1 MTISKICAGLTLVLQ
16 LAIAGHVA
24 AQTSSAPPVQDV
36 STALL
41 TWVKHLNNDVEKY
54 YKPEKGADLSQHLG
68 GLKDDLQ
75 VYMKT
80 RKKLSDSLF
89 RNNIKPGKKDPD
101 QLEDLKTKM
110 SAVMGHMRDVSDLV
124 SNDLRKEGDKL
135 NEEMYEALY
144 GQQPRYLSFL
154 EAFLDGVEVTK
165 KDLAVDG
172 SVHYQRLEECIG
184 VIASLKDKIDRKTKK

>member
-1 MTISKICAGLTLVLQ
+1 MTISKICAGLALVLQ

-24 AQTSSAPPVQDV
+24 AQASTPPVQDV
-36 STALL
+36 TTDLL

-172 SVHYQRLEECIG
+172 SVHYQRLEECTA

>member
-1 MTISKICAGLTLVLQ
+1 MTISKICAALALVLQ
-16 LAIAGHVA
+16 LAMAGQA
-24 AQTSSAPPVQDV
+24 GAQTATPPVSDM
-36 STALL
+36 TTGLL
-41 TWVKHLNNDVEKY
+41 TWVKHLNNDVDKY
-54 YKPEKGADLSQHLG
+54 YKPEKGEDLSRHLG
-68 GLKDDLQ
+68 DLKEDLQ

-89 RNNIKPGKKDPD
+89 RHNIAPGKKDPD
-101 QLEDLKTKM
+101 RLEDLKTKM
-110 SAVMGHMRDVSDLV
+110 SAVMNHMRDVSDLV

-135 NEEMYEALY
+135 NEDMYEALY

-172 SVHYQRLEECIG
+172 SVHYQRLEECIAQ
-184 VIASLKDKIDRKTKK
+184 IASLKDKIDRKTKK

>member
-1 MTISKICAGLTLVLQ
+1 MTISKICAGLALVLQ
-16 LAIAGHVA
+16 LAVAGQAA
-24 AQTSSAPPVQDV
+24 AQSTPSVMDV
-36 STALL
+36 TTGLL
-41 TWVKHLNNDVEKY
+41 TWVKHLNNDVDKY
-54 YKPEKGADLSQHLG
+54 YKPEKGADLSLHLK
-68 GLKDDLQ
+68 GLKEDLQ

-89 RNNIKPGKKDPD
+89 RHNIAPGKKDPD

-110 SAVMGHMRDVSDLV
+110 SAVMNHMRDVSDLV

-135 NEEMYEALY
+135 NEEIYEALY

-154 EAFLDGVEVTK
+154 EAFLDGVDVTK

-172 SVHYQRLEECIG
+172 SVHTQRLEECTA
-184 VIASLKDKIDRKTKK
+184 VIASLQDKIDRKTKK